1 MGDGGRDEPEPV
13 DADGTEEADGVVA
26 GADVAA
32 DVVPEFAAAALAL
45 VQRGLAVLLG
55 VRHAALSAG
64 ELRALSR
71 EITAQQGTLAS
82 AWLRTLASMDARD
95 DVVPKARAGQ
105 ASLAF
110 QQHALGIDPHTARRD
125 SATAQ
130 LLDPDTG
137 DLKAIGAAFA
147 AGEVLRGH
155 VDVAVRTHRDLGER
169 IREELIPAR
178 SRTSRGVSGGSRRW
192 TRCSRGRPGSGV
204 CASWTGSP
212 APWSRS

>member
-1 MGDGGRDEPEPV
+1 MWRRSSRRR
-13 DADGTEEADGVVA
+13 
-26 GADVAA
+26 
-32 DVVPEFAAAALAL
+32 AAL
-45 VQRGLAVLLG
+45 VHGVLAVLRG
-55 VRHAALSAG
+55 WRAALSAG

-82 AWLRTLASMDARD
+82 AGC
-95 DVVPKARAGQ
+95 RAWPRWTPGMTWCRRRGRGRRR
-105 ASLAF
+105 SRSSSTRS
-110 QQHALGIDPHTARRD
+110 GVDPHTARRD

-137 DLKAIGAAFA
+137 DLKVIGAAYA

-155 VDVAVRTHRDLGER
+155 VDVAVRTHRDLGEK
-169 IREELIPAR
+169 IREELIPLESAGPGE
-178 SRTSRGVSGGSRRW
+178 RGVVRRVEAVDALLAAKAREW
-192 TRCSRGRPGSGV
+192 V